1 MLITKLPTEM
11 ETSLAYKLS
20 LSMSNEEAYAFLLAS
35 KYKVIIRGIEY
46 TCNGRTVQNI
56 VRGIET
62 MKFHIPVM
70 PVAKKAKKA
79 QVAEGALDVWYI
91 VK

>member
-56 VRGIET
+56 IRGIET
-62 MKFHIPVM
+62 MKFHM
-70 PVAKKAKKA
+70 PVVAVKPARKTRAKKVL
-79 QVAEGALDVWYI
+79 VAEEE
-91 VK
+91 

>member
-35 KYKVIIRGIEY
+35 KYHIIIKDINY
-46 TCNGRTVQNI
+46 VCNGRTVQNI

-62 MKFHIPVM
+62 MKAHM
-70 PVAKKAKKA
+70 PVVAVKPARKTRAKKAP
-79 QVAEGALDVWYI
+79 VAEEE
-91 VK
+91 